1 MRISTA
7 FTQLTSVNSLL
18 DQQAKMN
25 KTQMQLSSGKK
36 NLTPADDPMAAA
48 KVVDLNQTIKQ
59 TEQYQSNINSTRQ
72 RLGLADGVLQSAVDL
87 MHKVKDLGV
96 QGLNGS
102 NSPSDRIAIATEMRA
117 LNEQLAGLG
126 NTQNAN
132 GEYIFSGFNSNQ
144 PSFTETAPG
153 SGLYSY
159 GGSAS
164 GPRVLQISADRQMA
178 DGDLGTSVFGT
189 PGVDSTLEAIDK
201 FATAMKNNTPSAAS
215 LDDLKTAL
223 DKIITTQS
231 SVGVRLNTLDRQE
244 ENHLDYAA
252 EMTKVL
258 SDTEDLDYAS
268 AISKFN
274 LQNTSLQ
281 AAQQSFAKVQ
291 NLSLF
296 KYL

>member
-7 FTQLTSVNSLL
+7 FTQQTSLSSLL

-25 KTQMQLSSGKK
+25 KTQMQLSTGKK

-59 TEQYQSNINSTRQ
+59 TEQYQSNINSARQ

-117 LNEQLAGLG
+117 LNEQLAGLA

>member
-7 FTQLTSVNSLL
+7 FTQQTSLSSLL

-117 LNEQLAGLG
+117 LNEQLAGLA

>member
-25 KTQMQLSSGKK
+25 KTQMQLSTGKK
-36 NLTPADDPMAAA
+36 NLTPADDPLAAA
-48 KVVDLNQTIKQ
+48 RVVDLNQTIKQ
-59 TEQYQSNINSTRQ
+59 TEQYQSNINSARQ

-117 LNEQLAGLG
+117 LNEQLAGLA

-189 PGVDSTLEAIDK
+189 PGVDSTLEAIDR

>member
-25 KTQMQLSSGKK
+25 KTQMQLSTGKK
-36 NLTPADDPMAAA
+36 NLTPADDPLAAA
-48 KVVDLNQTIKQ
+48 RVVDLNQTIKQ
-59 TEQYQSNINSTRQ
+59 TEQYQSNINSARQ
-72 RLGLADGVLQSAVDL
+72 RLGLADGVLKSAVDV

-102 NSPSDRIAIATEMRA
+102 NSPSDRIAIATEMRE
-117 LNEQLAGLG
+117 LNEQLAGLA

-144 PSFTETAPG
+144 PSFAETAPG

-189 PGVDSTLEAIDK
+189 PGVDSTLEAIDR
-201 FATAMKNNTPSAAS
+201 FATAMKNNAPSAAS

>member
-7 FTQLTSVNSLL
+7 FTQQTSLSSLL

-25 KTQMQLSSGKK
+25 KTQMQLSTGKK
-36 NLTPADDPMAAA
+36 NLTPADDPLAAA
-48 KVVDLNQTIKQ
+48 RVVDLNQTIKQ
-59 TEQYQSNINSTRQ
+59 TEQYQSNINSARQ
-72 RLGLADGVLQSAVDL
+72 RLGLADSVLKSAVDL

-102 NSPSDRIAIATEMRA
+102 NSPSDRIAIAKEMRS
-117 LNEQLAGLG
+117 LNQQLAGMA

-132 GEYIFSGFNSNQ
+132 GEYLFSGFNSDQ
-144 PSFTETAPG
+144 PSFSETAPG
-153 SGLYSY
+153 SGLYTY
-159 GGSAS
+159 GGSSS
-164 GPRVLQISADRQMA
+164 GPRVLQISTDRQLA

-189 PGVDSTLEAIDK
+189 PGTDNTLEAIDK
-201 FATAMKNNTPSAAS
+201 FATAMQNNAPNAAS
-215 LDDLKTAL
+215 LDELTTAL

>member
-7 FTQLTSVNSLL
+7 FTQQTSLSSLL

-25 KTQMQLSSGKK
+25 KTQMQLSTGKK
-36 NLTPADDPMAAA
+36 NLTPADDPLAAA

-59 TEQYQSNINSTRQ
+59 TEQYQSNINSARQ
-72 RLGLADGVLQSAVDL
+72 RLGLADSVLKSAVDL

-102 NSPSDRIAIATEMRA
+102 NSPSDRIAIAKEMRS
-117 LNEQLAGLG
+117 LNQQLAGMA

-132 GEYIFSGFNSNQ
+132 GEYLFSGFNSDQ
-144 PSFTETAPG
+144 PSFSETAPG
-153 SGLYSY
+153 SGLYTY
-159 GGSAS
+159 GGSSS
-164 GPRVLQISADRQMA
+164 GPRVLQISTDRQLA

-189 PGVDSTLEAIDK
+189 PGTDNTLEAIDK
-201 FATAMKNNTPSAAS
+201 FATAMQNNAPNAAS
-215 LDDLKTAL
+215 LDELTAAL

>member
-1 MRISTA
+1 
-7 FTQLTSVNSLL
+7 
-18 DQQAKMN
+18 
-25 KTQMQLSSGKK
+25 
-36 NLTPADDPMAAA
+36 
-48 KVVDLNQTIKQ
+48 
-59 TEQYQSNINSTRQ
+59 
-72 RLGLADGVLQSAVDL
+72 LQSAVDL
-87 MHKVKDLGV
+87 MHKVKDLGI

-117 LNEQLAGLG
+117 LNEQLAGLA

-144 PSFTETAPG
+144 PSFAETAPG

-189 PGVDSTLEAIDK
+189 PGVDSTLEAIDR
-201 FATAMKNNTPSAAS
+201 FATAMKNNTPNAAS

>member
-7 FTQLTSVNSLL
+7 FTQQTSLSSLL

-25 KTQMQLSSGKK
+25 KTQMQLSTGKK
-36 NLTPADDPMAAA
+36 NLTPADDPLAAA
-48 KVVDLNQTIKQ
+48 RVVDLNQTIKQ
-59 TEQYQSNINSTRQ
+59 TEQYQSNINSARQ

-102 NSPSDRIAIATEMRA
+102 NSPSDRIAIATEMRS
-117 LNEQLAGLG
+117 LNQQLAGLA

-132 GEYIFSGFNSNQ
+132 GEYLFSGFNSDQ
-144 PSFTETAPG
+144 PSFSETAPG
-153 SGLYSY
+153 SGLYTY
-159 GGSAS
+159 GGSSS
-164 GPRVLQISADRQMA
+164 GPRVLQISADRQIA

-201 FATAMKNNTPSAAS
+201 FATAMNNNTPNAAS

>member
-25 KTQMQLSSGKK
+25 KTQMQLSTGKK
-36 NLTPADDPMAAA
+36 NLTPADDPLAAA
-48 KVVDLNQTIKQ
+48 RVVDLNQTIKQ
-59 TEQYQSNINSTRQ
+59 TEQYQSNINSARQ

-117 LNEQLAGLG
+117 LNEQLAGLA

>member
-7 FTQLTSVNSLL
+7 YTQLTSVNSLL

-59 TEQYQSNINSTRQ
+59 TEQYQSNINSARQ

-87 MHKVKDLGV
+87 MHKVKDLGI

-117 LNEQLAGLG
+117 LNEQLAGLA

-189 PGVDSTLEAIDK
+189 PGVDSTLEAIDR

>member
-7 FTQLTSVNSLL
+7 FTQQTSLSSLL

-25 KTQMQLSSGKK
+25 KTQMQLSTGKK
-36 NLTPADDPMAAA
+36 NLTPADDPLAAA
-48 KVVDLNQTIKQ
+48 RVVDLNQTIKQ

-87 MHKVKDLGV
+87 MHKVKDLGI

-117 LNEQLAGLG
+117 LNEQLAGLA

-132 GEYIFSGFNSNQ
+132 GEYVFSGFNSAQ
-144 PSFTETAPG
+144 PAFTETAPG
-153 SGLYSY
+153 SGLYNY
-159 GGSAS
+159 GGGSS

>member
-7 FTQLTSVNSLL
+7 FTQQTSLSSLL

-59 TEQYQSNINSTRQ
+59 TEQYQSNINSARQ

-87 MHKVKDLGV
+87 MHKVKDLGI

-117 LNEQLAGLG
+117 LNEQLAGLA

-144 PSFTETAPG
+144 PSFAETAPG

-189 PGVDSTLEAIDK
+189 PGVDSTLEAIDR
-201 FATAMKNNTPSAAS
+201 FATAMKNNTPNAAS

>member
-7 FTQLTSVNSLL
+7 YTQLTSVNSLL

-59 TEQYQSNINSTRQ
+59 TEQYQSNINSARQ
-72 RLGLADGVLQSAVDL
+72 RLGLADGVLQSTVDL
-87 MHKVKDLGV
+87 MHKVKDLGI

-117 LNEQLAGLG
+117 LNEQLAGLA

-144 PSFTETAPG
+144 PSFAETAPG

-189 PGVDSTLEAIDK
+189 PGVDSTLEAIDR
-201 FATAMKNNTPSAAS
+201 FATAMKNNTPNAAS

>member
-7 FTQLTSVNSLL
+7 YTQLTSVNSLL

-59 TEQYQSNINSTRQ
+59 TEQYQSNINSARQ

-87 MHKVKDLGV
+87 MHKVKDLGI

-117 LNEQLAGLG
+117 LNEQLAGLA

-144 PSFTETAPG
+144 PSFAETAPG

-189 PGVDSTLEAIDK
+189 PGVDSTLEAIDR
-201 FATAMKNNTPSAAS
+201 FATAMKNNTPNAAS

>member
-25 KTQMQLSSGKK
+25 KTQMQLSTGKK
-36 NLTPADDPMAAA
+36 NLTPADDPLAAA
-48 KVVDLNQTIKQ
+48 RVVDLNQTIKQ

-117 LNEQLAGLG
+117 LNEQLAGLA

-189 PGVDSTLEAIDK
+189 SGVDSTLEAIDR
-201 FATAMKNNTPSAAS
+201 FATAMKNNTPNAAS

>member
-1 MRISTA
+1 MMRISTA
-7 FTQLTSVNSLL
+7 FTQQTSLSSLL

-87 MHKVKDLGV
+87 MHKVKDLGI

-132 GEYIFSGFNSNQ
+132 GEYIFSGFNSDK
-144 PSFTETAPG
+144 PAFTETAPG
-153 SGLYSY
+153 VYAY

-164 GPRVLQISADRQMA
+164 GPRVLQISADRQLA
-178 DGDLGTSVFGT
+178 DGDLATSVFGT
-189 PGVDSTLEAIDK
+189 PGVDSTLEAIDR
-201 FATAMKNNTPSAAS
+201 FATAMKNNTPNAAS

>member
-7 FTQLTSVNSLL
+7 FTQQTSLSSLL

-59 TEQYQSNINSTRQ
+59 TEQYQSNINSARQ

-87 MHKVKDLGV
+87 MHKVKDLGI

-117 LNEQLAGLG
+117 LNEQLAGLA

-144 PSFTETAPG
+144 PSFAETAPG

-201 FATAMKNNTPSAAS
+201 FATAMKNNTPNAAS

>member
-7 FTQLTSVNSLL
+7 YTQLTSVNSLL

-59 TEQYQSNINSTRQ
+59 TEQYQSNINSARQ

-117 LNEQLAGLG
+117 LNEQLAGLA

-144 PSFTETAPG
+144 PSFAETAPG

-189 PGVDSTLEAIDK
+189 PGVDSTLEAIDR
-201 FATAMKNNTPSAAS
+201 FATAMKNNTPNAAS

>member
-7 FTQLTSVNSLL
+7 YTQLTSVNSLL
-18 DQQAKMN
+18 DQQAKLN
-25 KTQMQLSSGKK
+25 KTQMQMSSHKK
-36 NLTPADDPMAAA
+36 NLTPADDPLAAA

-59 TEQYQSNINSTRQ
+59 TEQYQSNINSARQ

-87 MHKVKDLGV
+87 MHKVKDLGI

-117 LNEQLAGLG
+117 LNEQLAGLA

-144 PSFTETAPG
+144 PSFAETAPG

-189 PGVDSTLEAIDK
+189 PGVDSTLEAIDR
-201 FATAMKNNTPSAAS
+201 FATAMKNNTPNAAS

>member
-25 KTQMQLSSGKK
+25 KTQMQLSTGKK
-36 NLTPADDPMAAA
+36 NLTPADDPLAAA
-48 KVVDLNQTIKQ
+48 RVVDLNQTIKQ
-59 TEQYQSNINSTRQ
+59 TEQYQSNINSARQ

-117 LNEQLAGLG
+117 LNEQLAGLA

-144 PSFTETAPG
+144 PSFAETAPG

>member
-117 LNEQLAGLG
+117 LNEQLAGLA

-201 FATAMKNNTPSAAS
+201 FATAMKNTPPSAAS

>member
-7 FTQLTSVNSLL
+7 FTQQTSLSSLL

-25 KTQMQLSSGKK
+25 KTQMQLSTGKK
-36 NLTPADDPMAAA
+36 NLTPADDPLAAA
-48 KVVDLNQTIKQ
+48 RVVDLNQTIKQ
-59 TEQYQSNINSTRQ
+59 TEQYQSNINSARQ
-72 RLGLADGVLQSAVDL
+72 RLGLADSVLKSAVDL

-102 NSPSDRIAIATEMRA
+102 NSPSDRIAIAKEMRS
-117 LNEQLAGLG
+117 LNQQLAGMA

-132 GEYIFSGFNSNQ
+132 GEYLFSGFNSDQ
-144 PSFTETAPG
+144 PSFSETAPG
-153 SGLYSY
+153 SGLYTY
-159 GGSAS
+159 GGSSS
-164 GPRVLQISADRQMA
+164 GPRVLQISTDRQLA

-189 PGVDSTLEAIDK
+189 PGTDNTLEAIDK
-201 FATAMKNNTPSAAS
+201 FATAMQNNAPNAAS
-215 LDDLKTAL
+215 LDDLTTAL
-223 DKIITTQS
+223 DKISTTQS

>member
-25 KTQMQLSSGKK
+25 KTQMQLSTGKK
-36 NLTPADDPMAAA
+36 NLTPADDPLAAA
-48 KVVDLNQTIKQ
+48 RVVDLNQTIKQ

-132 GEYIFSGFNSNQ
+132 GEYIFSGFNSSQ
-144 PSFTETAPG
+144 PSFSETAPG
-153 SGLYSY
+153 SGLYTY
-159 GGSAS
+159 GGSSS

-201 FATAMKNNTPSAAS
+201 FATAMKNNTPNAAS

>member
-7 FTQLTSVNSLL
+7 FTQQTSLSSLL

-59 TEQYQSNINSTRQ
+59 TEQYQSNINSARQ

-87 MHKVKDLGV
+87 MHKVKDLGI

-117 LNEQLAGLG
+117 LNEQLAGLA

-144 PSFTETAPG
+144 PSFAETAPG

-189 PGVDSTLEAIDK
+189 PGVDSTLEAIDR

>member
-7 FTQLTSVNSLL
+7 FTQQTSLSSLL

-87 MHKVKDLGV
+87 MHKVKDLGI

-132 GEYIFSGFNSNQ
+132 GEYIFSGFNSDK
-144 PSFTETAPG
+144 PAFTETAPG
-153 SGLYSY
+153 VYAY

-164 GPRVLQISADRQMA
+164 GPRVLQISADRQLA
-178 DGDLGTSVFGT
+178 DGDLATSVFGT
-189 PGVDSTLEAIDK
+189 PGVDSTLEAIDR
-201 FATAMKNNTPSAAS
+201 FATAMKNNTPNAAS

>member
-18 DQQAKMN
+18 DQQAKLN

-59 TEQYQSNINSTRQ
+59 TEQYQSNINSARQ

-87 MHKVKDLGV
+87 MHKVKDLGI

-117 LNEQLAGLG
+117 LNEQLAGLA

-144 PSFTETAPG
+144 PSFAETAPG

-201 FATAMKNNTPSAAS
+201 FATAMKNNTPNAAS

>member
-7 FTQLTSVNSLL
+7 YTQLTSVNSLL

-59 TEQYQSNINSTRQ
+59 TEQYQSNINSARQ

-117 LNEQLAGLG
+117 LNEQLAGLA

-201 FATAMKNNTPSAAS
+201 FATAMKNNTPSASS